1 MEKRSDRFVGA
12 GFCQM
17 GFQDVKLHD
26 VGLGFEQSGVAL
38 TSRRSLGGTLNV
50 ENDPASGQK
59 GAQLMS
65 LDAADLF
72 VVRGDSK
79 CWHMENAAE
88 FGNVVGVAVQQHH
101 PNASV
106 GGSAGNLRMR
116 G

>member
-1 MEKRSDRFVGA
+1 
-12 GFCQM
+12 M
-17 GFQDVKLHD
+17 GVEDARWHA
-26 VGLGFEQSGVAL
+26 VGLGSEQSGVAL
-38 TSRRSLGGTLNV
+38 ASRRTVGGPWNE

-59 GAQLMS
+59 GAQLLS

-88 FGNVVGVAVQQHH
+88 FGNVVGVAVQQHP